1 MLYNL
6 SKPELYTCVDRI
18 NKLYPDCSYWQIL
31 SLVCP
36 WNTMWHFLYPVNPK
50 ACAKKAGIVSKV
62 YWRHEEWKKF
72 VFFTCAF
79 WWKWNNHQERTEFE
93 PMTSQTP
100 GRPLS
105 TELWRTHGEQA
116 HILGSY
122 LTRVLHT
129 ARIGNVEIVVYDERM
144 KCDEVM
150 NFSLF
155 SCCFFCRQWGCQ
167 TVCNLHGQEELSII
181 SYKKITFSSQ
191 WIL

>member
-50 ACAKKAGIVSKV
+50 ARAKKAGIVSKV
-62 YWRHEEWKKF
+62 YWRHQEWKNLCLWLVLSGENEIIIRRRQNSNLWPPK
-72 VFFTCAF
+72 
-79 WWKWNNHQERTEFE
+79 HQA
-93 PMTSQTP
+93 
-100 GRPLS
+100 GLYLLS
-105 TELWRTHGEQA
+105 YGELMESKA
-116 HILGSY
+116 IYYGSY

-129 ARIGNVEIVVYDERM
+129 ARIGNVKIVVYDERM

-150 NFSLF
+150 NFSVF